1 MPSNKGSSA
10 ALETAHKRLAGL
22 KACNTKPNL
31 GADLSAETYEADI
44 ALLEDKVAARNDAR
58 ANLEQMQNEIDRLVV
73 GLADKSSRI
82 LAGVGAQLGKD
93 SDEYELVG
101 GTRTSE
107 RKRPGPKKPGGAG
120 GTPPPNP

>member
-1 MPSNKGSSA
+1 MASNKGSSA
-10 ALETAHKRLAGL
+10 VVETARERLAGL
-22 KACNTKPNL
+22 KACRTKPNL

-44 ALLEDKVAARNDAR
+44 ALLVGKVAARNDAK
-58 ANLEQMQNEIDRLVV
+58 ASLEQMQNEIDHLVA

-120 GTPPPNP
+120 GTPPANP